1 MKNIKNKSKPKR
13 KPTPMEV
20 EETELDEVR
29 SDEPQ
34 PGEGETA
41 NGEANPSDE
50 GDEMELASFKAACSS
65 SDPAKKIKK
74 GIIYISNIPKHMTL
88 TRLREILGEYGAIG
102 RVYLQPEKL
111 SSEWTKW
118 HTYKTH

>member
-1 MKNIKNKSKPKR
+1 
-13 KPTPMEV
+13 MEV

-41 NGEANPSDE
+41 NGEANPSD
-50 GDEMELASFKAACSS
+50 DDDDMDLANFKATSS
-65 SDPAKKIKK
+65 SSAPAKKRKM
-74 GIIYISNIPKHMTL
+74 GIIYISNIPKHMNV